1 MDNLFAVEKAS
12 PVNKRTLY
20 KQTKE
25 AQLMERLE
33 RRMEGTDRR
42 SHLMLLCACWQPWF
56 PPCLLSSKP
65 ADDCTLTACCSLT
78 WL

>member
-1 MDNLFAVEKAS
+1 MDNLFAAEDAS
-12 PVNKRTLY
+12 PVNKRALY

-33 RRMEGTDRR
+33 RRMEGTDRP
-42 SHLMLLCACWQPWF
+42 SHLILLCACWQPWL

-65 ADDCTLTACCSLT
+65 AYH
-78 WL
+78 